1 MRRPR
6 PSLARRLTLAFFLSN
21 ALAAFVF
28 ILLIMYAFAMIEE
41 DEPIGPE
48 LPLLLLESDLTV
60 KPNGELAL
68 RRDAEIYDFARS
80 NPRTWFLAEANGRE
94 LSFGPVPDNV
104 REQVGTLAGS
114 PFQARYRNLGATGPL
129 GHAVT
134 EEVEIGEAKVVV
146 TTGGVDSGTLTFD
159 NYFGYL
165 IGNDFLWVPLFTAIF
180 NLIGGLIAIP
190 VILRSVRSTARAAA
204 ELDPSNLSRRLPQD
218 GVVKELR
225 PLVQAFN
232 LALDRL
238 ADAFERR
245 RRFIADVAHEL
256 RTPVAVLNMHVES
269 MPEGASKADLQRG
282 VFRLGQMV
290 GQMLDVERLSLS
302 ERRREKVDLVELSR
316 AAVAE
321 IAPVAVANGYELA
334 FASARDR
341 VVTKG
346 DPHALARALSN
357 LLGNAV
363 AHGGGTG
370 IIQVRVEADGS
381 ILVSDEGP
389 GIAVEARERIFEPF
403 RRERWDRDGC
413 GLGLHLVREIMRA
426 HGGEI
431 RLVGSGPGATFRL
444 DFAHDRAELAAA

>member
-28 ILLIMYAFAMIEE
+28 ILLIMYAFAVIEE
-41 DEPIGPE
+41 DEPLGPE
-48 LPLLLLESDLTV
+48 LPLLLLERDLTV
-60 KPNGELAL
+60 KPGGELAL
-68 RRDAEIYDFARS
+68 RPDAEILDFARS
-80 NPRTWFLAEANGRE
+80 NPRTWFLAEANKRE
-94 LSFGPVPDNV
+94 LAFGPVPKNL
-104 REQVGTLAGS
+104 REQIRTLPGD
-114 PFQARYRNLGATGPL
+114 PFQARYRNLGATGPI
-129 GHAVT
+129 GDAVT
-134 EEVEIGEAKVVV
+134 QEVEIAGAKALV
-146 TTGGVDSGTLTFD
+146 TAGGVNSRSMSFSH
-159 NYFGYL
+159 YL
-165 IGNDFLWVPLFTAIF
+165 AYLVRNDFLWIPLFTAIF
-180 NLIGGLIAIP
+180 NLLGGLIAIP
-190 VILRSVRSTARAAA
+190 IILRSVRSTARAAA
-204 ELDPSNLSRRLPQD
+204 ELDPSDLSRRLPVE

-225 PLVQAFN
+225 PLVEAFN

-290 GQMLDVERLSLS
+290 GQMLDLERLSLS
-302 ERRREKVDLVELSR
+302 ERRRETVDLVELSR

-321 IAPVAVANGYELA
+321 IAPIAVANGYELA
-334 FASARDR
+334 FASARDS
-341 VVTKG
+341 VVAEG
-346 DPHALARALSN
+346 DPLALARALSN

-363 AHGGGTG
+363 AHGGGGGT
-370 IIQVRVEADGS
+370 IQVRVERDGS

-389 GIAVEARERIFEPF
+389 GVSIEARERIFEPF

-426 HGGEI
+426 HGGEV

-444 DFAHDRAELAAA
+444 DFAPHQAELAAA